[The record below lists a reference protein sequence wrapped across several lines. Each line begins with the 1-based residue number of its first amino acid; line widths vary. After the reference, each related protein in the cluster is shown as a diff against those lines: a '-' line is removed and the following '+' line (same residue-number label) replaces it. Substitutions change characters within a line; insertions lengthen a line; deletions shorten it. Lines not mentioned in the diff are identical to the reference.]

1 MTPHQ
6 PAFEPGQQATTTA
19 GDTGPRHTTTPAPAR
34 PPGRRAVP
42 RAAPQAVRQPAVHPA
57 RPDLPVVLLRHLR
70 RRPRRP
76 AGNRA
81 YPPRSSPEPPTP
93 PPGKEAAR
101 YPRRHHRRARRRQAP
116 ARPDQPRRARPTRD
130 GDRIRVA
137 YIADLAACWTIIG
150 ALRIPALS
158 CRDRLLQR
166 ARATRHPDDPPPQ
179 LDPDLAGAF
188 RLYNG
193 DGPSTRPAAPPPQPA
208 TSPTPNGNATCYPA
222 SRHEHRTPPE
232 DARGPH
238 VRGRPP
244 RLLEGPGS
252 ARRRRKL
259 RLSPP
264 GNPPQIR
271 TRNTSTPGSALPA
284 VPGRSRAASRQ
295 GRPLERRHPN
305 EPAFP
310 RRIHKIHVLHISDG
324 ISLRPLSVALVAT
337 V

>member
-42 RAAPQAVRQPAVHPA
+42 RAAPQAVRQPAMHPA
-57 RPDLPVVLLRHLR
+57 RPGLPVVLLRHLR

-81 YPPRSSPEPPTP
+81 YPPRSSPEPLTP

-116 ARPDQPRRARPTRD
+116 AARTSPEGLAPPGTATGSASPTSPTSPPAGRSSARC
-130 GDRIRVA
+130 GSPPSP
-137 YIADLAACWTIIG
+137 AATG
-150 ALRIPALS
+150 YSSGHGPPGTPT
-158 CRDRLLQR
+158 
-166 ARATRHPDDPPPQ
+166 TRHPSSTRTWPAHSGSTTATAPRPGR
-179 LDPDLAGAF
+179 PRRRHSRPRAPRRMG
-188 RLYNG
+188 
-193 DGPSTRPAAPPPQPA
+193 TRPATRPA
-208 TSPTPNGNATCYPA
+208 GMNTEPRQKMHAVLTYVA
-222 SRHEHRTPPE
+222 
-232 DARGPH
+232 D
-238 VRGRPP
+238 RPGCQ
-244 RLLEGPGS
+244 GPGS

-324 ISLRPLSVALVAT
+324 ISLRPLTVALVAT
-337 V
+337 L